1 MSNTN
6 ASFLKEMGITTWV
19 GRDSSGIEEVAITP
33 AEQTSTTVNPSAENT
48 SPRYQWWF
56 IGDQAQGD
64 SQLLLQ
70 NIVRLLG
77 LTSHEWSWLKPSDK
91 LNIAEKL
98 NPDVPSVAIAFGGP
112 AAQKITGERDPLN
125 QLRET
130 VLAMNGDGLE
140 DIPVLA
146 TFDLSHL
153 INRPKDKALLWQD
166 LLLAKSVLHSL

>member
-19 GRDSSGIEEVAITP
+19 SHDSSANEDVPVMP
-33 AEQTSTTVNPSAENT
+33 AEQTSTTVNPSAENI

-64 SQLLLQ
+64 TQLLFQ

-77 LTSHEWSWLKPSDK
+77 LTSHEWSWLKPSEK
-91 LNIAEKL
+91 LAIAEKL
-98 NPDVPSVAIAFGGP
+98 NPEVPSVAIAFGGP
-112 AAQKITGERDPLN
+112 AAQKITGEREPLN

-130 VLAMNGDGLE
+130 VLAMSGDGLE

-153 INRPKDKALLWQD
+153 INRPKDKAL
-166 LLLAKSVLHSL
+166 AY